1 MAESPAYLATRRNV
15 HNTYKVQE
23 ISTSSPEKLILHLYD
38 YAIKGCALKDE
49 SQASAGLREL
59 IDALNFDDGGE
70 IAVGLFLLYEYALR
84 SVKQSAYDT
93 PLRIL
98 RELRETWHT
107 AMAQRPHRAVLIR

>member
-1 MAESPAYLATRRNV
+1 MAESHTYLANGKNL
-15 HNTYKVQE
+15 HHTYKAQE

-38 YAIKGCALKDE
+38 YAIKGCALQDE

-59 IDALNFDDGGE
+59 IDALDFDGE
-70 IAVGLFLLYEYALR
+70 REVAVGLFRLYEYAMR
-84 SVKQSAYDT
+84 SVKQSAFDP

-107 AMAQRPHRAVLIR
+107 AMLQRPHRAVLTH

>member
-1 MAESPAYLATRRNV
+1 MAEATAYLANGKNV
-15 HNTYKVQE
+15 HSTYKVQE
-23 ISTSSPEKLILHLYD
+23 ISASSPEKLILHLYD
-38 YAIKGCALKDE
+38 YAIKGCALKNE

-59 IDALNFDDGGE
+59 IDALNFDGGGE
-70 IAVGLFLLYEYALR
+70 VAVGLFRLYEYAMR

-107 AMAQRPHRAVLIR
+107 AMLQRPHRLEG